1 LNRNQAREQP
11 SIFTFQI
18 TIKIVTDMNKTNK
31 IFNYR
36 RVMIIDDSKID
47 RLLVELNIKRYDFA
61 EEIIS
66 KESAKSA
73 LQYLEASANCPE
85 KLPEL
90 IFLDIRMPEIDG
102 FGFLCEFEKLPDSV
116 KKNCTIMM
124 LSSSLDPEDLDRAE
138 KNVFVKKF
146 VNKPINGQKLQ
157 EIVDDISLRSPLQII
172 STID

>member
-1 LNRNQAREQP
+1 
-11 SIFTFQI
+11 
-18 TIKIVTDMNKTNK
+18 MNNADK
-31 IFNYR
+31 IFHYKL
-36 RVMIIDDSKID
+36 VMIIDDSKID
-47 RLLVELNIKRYDFA
+47 RFLVELNIKKYDFA

-73 LQYLEASANCPE
+73 LQYLALSADSPE

-102 FGFLCEFEKLPDSV
+102 FGFLGEYEKLPDSV
-116 KKNCTIMM
+116 KKNCIVMM

-138 KNVFVKKF
+138 KNKYVKRF

-157 EIVDDISLRSPLQII
+157 DILDDITLRSPLHFIN
-172 STID
+172 ID